1 MLFFTLKLHS
11 FLRKFKNKLGTLSR
25 KRIFTHTNNPKPSTT
40 LKTPIAITGL
50 GSISPLGSSSEEQ
63 WKSYQETTT
72 KIAWEEE
79 LEAFTARLTEEGQK
93 AIQAIR
99 REDKNYLRID
109 PSVLYALYAGR
120 KAVDQAGWKDGDF
133 GINVGSSRGAT
144 QLFEKFYETYSARN
158 IVPTQASP
166 STTLGNISS
175 WLANDLK
182 SSGPDI
188 SHSIT
193 CSTALHALLNGVAW
207 LQSGMATRFL
217 VGGSEAA
224 LTPFTLAQIR
234 AMKLTPTED
243 TGSAYPSM
251 ALNLFKK
258 KNTMALGEGASM
270 ACLELG
276 KKKNALAYVTA
287 VGYAT
292 EMLEHAV
299 SISDEGICFQK
310 SMKMALGDLDLSEID
325 AIVMHAPGTLKGD
338 TSEMGAVKAVF
349 GEDVPLLT
357 TNKWKIGHSFGAS
370 GLLSLELAVHMLQEQ
385 RFIGV
390 PYLKE
395 KTQDHTLNKILV
407 NAVGFGGNA
416 VSVLIEK
423 A

>member
-1 MLFFTLKLHS
+1 M
-11 FLRKFKNKLGTLSR
+11 
-25 KRIFTHTNNPKPSTT
+25 
-40 LKTPIAITGL
+40 KTVIAITGL
-50 GSISPLGSSSEEQ
+50 GSISPLGHTSEGQ
-63 WKSYQETTT
+63 WDAYQKTTT
-72 KIAWEEE
+72 KITWEEE
-79 LEAFTARLTEEGQK
+79 LEAFTARLTPEGQK
-93 AIQAIR
+93 EIQAIR
-99 REDKNYLRID
+99 QEDKNYLRID

-120 KAVDQAGWKDGDF
+120 KAIAQSGWEDGDF

-144 QLFEKFYETYSARN
+144 QLFEKFYDTFTTRS

-182 SSGPDI
+182 SNGPDI

-193 CSTALHALLNGVAW
+193 CSTALHAMLNGIAW
-207 LQSGMATRFL
+207 LQSGMSTRFL

-243 TGSAYPSM
+243 TTTAYPSM

-258 KNTMALGEGASM
+258 KNTMVLGEGAAM

-276 KKKNALAYVTA
+276 KQKHALAYVTA

-292 EMLEHAV
+292 EKLEHAV
-299 SISDEGICFQK
+299 SISSEGVCFQK
-310 SMKMALGDLDLSEID
+310 SIKMALGDIDPSKID
-325 AIVMHAPGTLKGD
+325 AIVMHAPGTIKGD
-338 TSEMGAVKAVF
+338 TSEMEAVKAIF
-349 GEDVPLLT
+349 GEEPPLLT

-370 GLLSLELAVHMLQEQ
+370 GLLSFELAVQMLQEQ
-385 RFIGV
+385 HFIGV
-390 PYLKE
+390 PYLKD
-395 KTQDHTLNKILV
+395 KTTERALSKILV

-416 VSVLIEK
+416 VTILVEK